1 MKRGEILADVAI
13 ETAVAEGKGLAR
25 IEGKVLFVKNGLPG
39 DIANVKIT
47 NVKKDFAEGEIESVK
62 SKGTRTAEEPYF

>member
-13 ETAVAEGKGLAR
+13 ETAVAEGK
-25 IEGKVLFVKNGLPG
+25 G

-47 NVKKDFAEGEIESVK
+47 NVKKDFAEGEIESVISPSSYRQAPFCAPFGLCGGCK
-62 SKGTRTAEEPYF
+62 WQQATYE